1 MEKSDYNNPVWRNLL
16 LDNIQVNLNYL
27 AAKILLSRWK
37 QSLKRSSSPDQIEEA
52 KREIFDLYF
61 KSKEYPSAKKDL
73 QLLLRK

>member
-52 KREIFDLYF
+52 KREVFDLYLKVKITRAPKRIF
-61 KSKEYPSAKKDL
+61 I
-73 QLLLRK
+73 LLLRK